1 MKYPFFLYT
10 EHRISEK
17 NKLDDQHKLPI
28 LNSSYNIC
36 IRKESG
42 YSCVQYT
49 PCSDTPTFS
58 VSGTATSK
66 TGSNCST
73 DWLEIQGGTTCGGS
87 NTLINRY
94 CGSKFYMCVR
104 KFGHNSFIWYIN
116 MRHFSRFGSI
126 ILVEL
131 I

>member
-1 MKYPFFLYT
+1 MRAKIVYNKYLFPQTNHLCA
-10 EHRISEK
+10 
-17 NKLDDQHKLPI
+17 

-94 CGSKFYMCVR
+94 CGSKFSNADGGTVDGSVCGINHINLY
-104 KFGHNSFIWYIN
+104 SFKDS
-116 MRHFSRFGSI
+116 FS
-126 ILVEL
+126 
-131 I
+131 

>member
-1 MKYPFFLYT
+1 MSLIGLT
-10 EHRISEK
+10 MSEQ
-17 NKLDDQHKLPI
+17 NKLDDQHQLPI

-42 YSCVQYT
+42 YNCVQYS
-49 PCSDTPTFS
+49 PCSDTPAFS

-87 NTLINRY
+87 NSLINRY
-94 CGSKFYMCVR
+94 CGSKFSNADGGTIDGSVCGKSHLAR
-104 KFGHNSFIWYIN
+104 GHFYAT
-116 MRHFSRFGSI
+116 FP
-126 ILVEL
+126 
-131 I
+131 